1 LSTGKIASAR
11 LISSLPPP
19 KSKIISFIKGL
30 SISKAL
36 FFIPPNRMN
45 LKKELLAGIRQ
56 QGGWVN
62 THAHFDRAYS
72 LDGNS
77 VKEIYAPL
85 KKKWEIV
92 DSLKRNSSVEEVY
105 ERMAMATELMLQQG
119 VQAFGSFIDVDEAI
133 GEKAILAAEKLRS
146 VYGRRIRMKF
156 VNQTLKGV
164 LEKEARYWFDR
175 AVEFTDIIGGLPAKD
190 AGREGEHLDLL
201 LSTGKRL
208 GKRVHVHVDQFN
220 TDEESETEFLAQK
233 VIEHGME
240 GKVTAIHCISVAA
253 HPKAKREQIYTL
265 MKQAELSVIS
275 CPVAWID
282 HPRTE
287 RPAPS
292 HNAITPVDEMLEY
305 GIRVAIGTDNIM
317 DVYKPYGDGDMW
329 TELKLLLEACKI
341 YRPEP
346 LTAIATIN
354 GLEVLGLDESFERRP
369 AAESYSLNASSLQH
383 IIRQ

>member
-1 LSTGKIASAR
+1 M
-11 LISSLPPP
+11 
-19 KSKIISFIKGL
+19 
-30 SISKAL
+30 KAL
-36 FFIPPNRMN
+36 FFIHFLMN

-72 LDGNS
+72 LDENS

-92 DSLKRNSSVEEVY
+92 DTLKRTSSVENVY
-105 ERMAMATELMLQQG
+105 ERMAKATELMLEQG

-133 GEKAILAAEKLRS
+133 GEKSILAAEKLRAN
-146 VYGRRIRMKF
+146 YGNRIRMKF

-190 AGREGEHLDLL
+190 AGREEEHLDLL

-208 GKRVHVHVDQFN
+208 NKMVHVHVDQFN
-220 TDEESETEFLAQK
+220 TDEESETELLARK
-233 VIEHGME
+233 VIEHNMQ
-240 GKVTAIHCISVAA
+240 GKVSAIHCISIGA
-253 HPKAKREQIYTL
+253 HPKAKRESIYEL
-265 MKQAELSVIS
+265 MREAQLSVIS

-305 GIRVAIGTDNIM
+305 GIKVALGTDNIM
-317 DVYKPYGDGDMW
+317 DVYKPFGDGDMW
-329 TELKLLLEACKI
+329 TEMKLLLEACKI
-341 YRPEP
+341 YKPEV
-346 LTAIATIN
+346 LTPIATSH
-354 GLEVLGLDESFERRP
+354 GLEVLGLEENFQRREAGTTQP
-369 AAESYSLNASSLQH
+369 ASVKSIQ
-383 IIRQ
+383 I

>member
-1 LSTGKIASAR
+1 
-11 LISSLPPP
+11 
-19 KSKIISFIKGL
+19 
-30 SISKAL
+30 
-36 FFIPPNRMN
+36 MN

-72 LDGNS
+72 LDENS

-92 DSLKRNSSVEEVY
+92 DTLKRTSSVEDVY
-105 ERMAMATELMLQQG
+105 GRMAQATELMLEQG

-133 GEKAILAAEKLRS
+133 GEKSILAAEKLRS
-146 VYGRRIRMKF
+146 NYGNKIRMKF

-201 LSTGKRL
+201 LSTGRRL
-208 GKRVHVHVDQFN
+208 NKRVHVHVDQFN
-220 TDEESETEFLAQK
+220 TDEESETEFLARK

-240 GKVTAIHCISVAA
+240 GMVTAIHCISLAA
-253 HPKAKREQIYTL
+253 HPKAKREEIYRL
-265 MKQAELSVIS
+265 MQQASLSVIS

-305 GIRVAIGTDNIM
+305 GIKVAIGTDNIM
-317 DVYKPYGDGDMW
+317 DVYKPFGDGDMW
-329 TELKLLLEACKI
+329 TEIKLLLEACKI
-341 YRPEP
+341 YKPEV
-346 LTAIATIN
+346 LTSIATAN
-354 GLEVLGLDESFERRP
+354 GLEVLGLEENFGRRENQSSF
-369 AAESYSLNASSLQH
+369 SKSLNSILTF
-383 IIRQ
+383 